1 MGEPGGHW
9 FLVTGDQVP
18 RPPRLG
24 ATQASSNQP
33 PSLRPLPASAE
44 RLLSSLT
51 PSPSA
56 LSAQPVALW
65 VADTPE
71 SSML

>member
-33 PSLRPLPASAE
+33 PSLRPPPGFCRTPPELPH
-44 RLLSSLT
+44 
-51 PSPSA
+51 PSPYA
-56 LSAQPVALW
+56 LSAQPVAL
-65 VADTPE
+65 
-71 SSML
+71 